1 MTRSS
6 SWNVFSRF
14 SVAAF
19 AAALFAALAPVAH
32 ADNHKPVGHFGWF
45 GVGKAHQIEEGHF
58 YWVGEFS
65 GTFFSD
71 KGKGGLFH
79 LAGVKCPAWYDLD
92 LNKGTTAAGGYC
104 VVTDVEGDQA
114 YMTWKNAGKTGPAAA
129 GPGTFTFTGGT
140 GKYSGISGTN
150 PFVGIT
156 LVNWADGTTSGY
168 ATWNR

>member
-1 MTRSS
+1 MTISFSS
-6 SWNVFSRF
+6 KAFFRF
-14 SVAAF
+14 SVAAL
-19 AAALFAALAPVAH
+19 AATLLAALAPTAH
-32 ADNHKPVGHFGWF
+32 AKDLKPVGHFGWF

-71 KGKGGLFH
+71 KGAGGLFH

-104 VVTDVEGDQA
+104 IVTDLEGDQA
-114 YMTWKNAGKTGPAAA
+114 YMTWENAGATGAGAA
-129 GPGTFTFTGGT
+129 GPGSFTFTGGT

-150 PFVGIT
+150 PFIGIT